1 MKKKKKKKKF
11 HENEKFNKRWHESKK
26 EHEERK
32 NKWIVKM
39 KKIQCMFSGEMNY
52 IHINHASLCIK
63 RPCKQLLM
71 LSTVYR
77 IKQQLQLK

>member
-1 MKKKKKKKKF
+1 
-11 HENEKFNKRWHESKK
+11 
-26 EHEERK
+26 
-32 NKWIVKM
+32 M

-77 IKQQLQLK
+77 LKQQLQLK